1 MLRVPSRSFAGAGTG
16 AAAHASE
23 QWLSAESPALVTLP
37 SSSKTRASKK
47 PARAVAGEEGLHADG
62 APKRQRL
69 DSPSMRMS
77 TSEMAA
83 VLDSMSRGS
92 SKNGKP
98 DDFAHVARCV
108 VCDVCLDVRH
118 GPPADALVRG
128 VRDAMVWYAAMAV
141 HYDVKVAAVEAADE
155 AAATDGAAVT
165 SFPAHFFHAV
175 EKPQPLSSPERGA
188 AKPGGLAALL
198 AVCMLGQ
205 SA

>member
-1 MLRVPSRSFAGAGTG
+1 MCDGMLRVPSRSFAGAGTG

-23 QWLSAESPALVTLP
+23 QRLSAESPALVTLP

-98 DDFAHVARCV
+98 DDFAHVAQM
-108 VCDVCLDVRH
+108 
-118 GPPADALVRG
+118 RG
-128 VRDAMVWYAAMAV
+128 
-141 HYDVKVAAVEAADE
+141 
-155 AAATDGAAVT
+155 
-165 SFPAHFFHAV
+165 
-175 EKPQPLSSPERGA
+175 L
-188 AKPGGLAALL
+188 
-198 AVCMLGQ
+198 
-205 SA
+205 